1 MGRSRSLNQVNRPSS
16 SPASTT
22 ALLCFLSPWSEYMR
36 NAYPQLF
43 FLSSASTTVTLA
55 LCFENVRSVVLRYG
69 SSSAG
74 WASATC
80 FPLLAVMKNKKVES
94 HVTATCAE

>member
-1 MGRSRSLNQVNRPSS
+1 MNHPSS
-16 SPASTT
+16 SWASTT
-22 ALLCFLSPWSEYMR
+22 ALLCFLSLWSEYMR
-36 NAYPQLF
+36 NVYPLLF
-43 FLSSASTTVTLA
+43 FLLSASTMVILEFH
-55 LCFENVRSVVLRYG
+55 FEDVRVVVLRYG

-80 FPLLAVMKNKKVES
+80 FHLLAVMKNKKVES